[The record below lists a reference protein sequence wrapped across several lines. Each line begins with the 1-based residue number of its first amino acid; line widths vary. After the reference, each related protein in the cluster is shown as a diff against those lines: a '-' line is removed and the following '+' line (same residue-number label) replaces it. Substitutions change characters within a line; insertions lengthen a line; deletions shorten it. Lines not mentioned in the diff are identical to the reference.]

1 MISHR
6 AVSRLVL
13 NTDYG
18 DFKPEDVFL
27 QLAPTSFDAST
38 FEIWGCLLN
47 GGRLVIPTGERAS
60 VEELGEQIEKHQV
73 SVLWLTAGLF
83 HQVVEQALGKLTSV
97 KQLLAGGDVLSVAH
111 VRRVGKEL
119 NDVQLING
127 YGPTENTTFS
137 CCHRMTAEEMLGL
150 GESVPIG
157 APINNTFAYVLDQKM
172 NPVPIGIR
180 GELYLG
186 GAGLARGY
194 WNNPRLTAE
203 QFVPNPLRG
212 VGERLYRTGD
222 QVRWRNDGRIEFLG
236 RVDDQVKIR
245 GYRIELGEIE
255 ARLREQRGVQ
265 EAAVVVREEGGE
277 KRVVGYVVGKVGEEV
292 QGMEVRK
299 GMKEWLP
306 EYMVPSVVMVLEEM
320 PLTVNGKVDRG
331 ALPVAGIASS
341 EEYVGPETEME
352 EKMSRIWGEI
362 LGREQVGVEENFFEI
377 GGHSLLGTRMM
388 SQVRSGLGVEV
399 PLRALFE
406 LPTIRGLAER
416 VEQELKRGGKQKSGE
431 VIAVGR
437 DRDLPL
443 SAAQQRMWF
452 LHQLQPDSTA
462 YNIPLNLQLKGAM
475 DVGILERC
483 VTEIVRRHEV
493 LRTRFVEREGQA
505 EQRIEESREVRLGVV
520 DLSGMELGWRAE
532 MGRHLRQAEAERPF
546 DLGQGPLLRGQVVRL
561 GGEEHEL
568 LLSLHHIVGDGW
580 SLEILLRELQALWG
594 AYREGRA
601 SPLPE
606 LEIQYADFAV
616 WQQGWLQGEV
626 LQQQLA
632 YWRQQLANLPTLDLP
647 TDLQRLQTVDHPR
660 KRHTF
665 SFPVELSGR
674 LKDLSR
680 REGAS
685 LFMVLMAGFHWL
697 LGRYAN
703 QRDVAVGTV
712 LANRTRKEI
721 EGLIGFFVNTL
732 ILRADMRRIA
742 TFQELLQ
749 RVKVLALEAYEHQ
762 DLPFE
767 RLVEALNPERDLGR
781 TPLFQAM
788 MVFQNMPVNEWQ
800 LPDLH
805 LEVGSSELREA
816 KFELNL
822 TLWEEADSQIKGNID
837 YAADLFDDE
846 SIVQM
851 SQHYRQLLERAVA
864 CPEILLWETPIL
876 QENESRSLQARWN
889 ETGKGKEGGEG
900 ESFAEL
906 FEEQVKRNGEARA
919 VCYEA
924 VEWSYGELNRRANQL
939 GHYLRSVGAGREKRV
954 GVYLERGLEQVA
966 ATLGIWKAGAV
977 YVPLDPAYPK
987 ERLGYMLEDAR
998 VEVLLTEQALVDE
1011 LGEWGGRVSCLD
1023 LEWERIEQQSEK
1035 DIGVKV
1041 EGGDLA
1047 YVMYTSGSTGRPKGV
1062 MVEHGGMVN
1071 HLRAKVEDLGLGEN
1085 DVVAQNAPSSFDISI
1100 WQMAAV
1106 LLVGGQVQIIGEEIA
1121 RNGTELLREVD
1132 RLGVTVVETVPTL
1145 LGIMLEEQER
1155 EGEQRLGLHQLRWMI
1170 SNAEALPVSLCHQW
1184 NQLYSHVPLL
1194 NTYGATECSDDISH
1208 YVLRQPIGKIWTSA
1222 PLGDPIGNMQVHI
1235 LDESMNLMP
1244 IGVKGELYLGG
1255 TGVGRGYLNRP
1266 LVTAQ
1271 QFVPDPFALRP
1282 GARLYRTG
1290 DVGRRLRDGSL
1301 AFLGRADY
1309 QVKIRG
1315 HRVELG
1321 EIEAALLEHPRVEQA
1336 VVLAREDHHSDK
1348 RLVAYIVPPK
1358 IQQELQPDAGSDQ
1371 TVANWQKIIG
1381 ENLTEVLRSF
1391 LVTRLPEY
1399 LIPTAWVELEA
1410 LPLTENGK
1418 VDRGAL
1424 LPPAQKMSPTESF
1437 AAPRN
1442 ELEAML
1448 SDIWSQ
1454 LLHVPHVGIHDNF
1467 FALGGHSLMATQVI
1481 SRVRSIL
1488 KKEVPLAAVFRSPT
1502 LAGLAAEIQQANHQ
1516 TGARGGVPQIKVAD
1530 RQAFRRRP
1538 ASV

>member
-1 MISHR
+1 M
-6 AVSRLVL
+6 
-13 NTDYG
+13 
-18 DFKPEDVFL
+18 
-27 QLAPTSFDAST
+27 
-38 FEIWGCLLN
+38 
-47 GGRLVIPTGERAS
+47 
-60 VEELGEQIEKHQV
+60 
-73 SVLWLTAGLF
+73 
-83 HQVVEQALGKLTSV
+83 
-97 KQLLAGGDVLSVAH
+97 
-111 VRRVGKEL
+111 
-119 NDVQLING
+119 
-127 YGPTENTTFS
+127 
-137 CCHRMTAEEMLGL
+137 
-150 GESVPIG
+150 
-157 APINNTFAYVLDQKM
+157 
-172 NPVPIGIR
+172 
-180 GELYLG
+180 
-186 GAGLARGY
+186 
-194 WNNPRLTAE
+194 
-203 QFVPNPLRG
+203 
-212 VGERLYRTGD
+212 
-222 QVRWRNDGRIEFLG
+222 
-236 RVDDQVKIR
+236 
-245 GYRIELGEIE
+245 
-255 ARLREQRGVQ
+255 
-265 EAAVVVREEGGE
+265 
-277 KRVVGYVVGKVGEEV
+277 
-292 QGMEVRK
+292 
-299 GMKEWLP
+299 
-306 EYMVPSVVMVLEEM
+306 
-320 PLTVNGKVDRG
+320 
-331 ALPVAGIASS
+331 
-341 EEYVGPETEME
+341 
-352 EKMSRIWGEI
+352 
-362 LGREQVGVEENFFEI
+362 
-377 GGHSLLGTRMM
+377 
-388 SQVRSGLGVEV
+388 
-399 PLRALFE
+399 
-406 LPTIRGLAER
+406 
-416 VEQELKRGGKQKSGE
+416 
-431 VIAVGR
+431 
-437 DRDLPL
+437 
-443 SAAQQRMWF
+443 
-452 LHQLQPDSTA
+452 
-462 YNIPLNLQLKGAM
+462 
-475 DVGILERC
+475 
-483 VTEIVRRHEV
+483 
-493 LRTRFVEREGQA
+493 EREGQA

-1011 LGEWGGRVSCLD
+1011 LGEWGG
-1023 LEWERIEQQSEK
+1023 
-1035 DIGVKV
+1035 G
-1041 EGGDLA
+1041 
-1047 YVMYTSGSTGRPKGV
+1047 
-1062 MVEHGGMVN
+1062 
-1071 HLRAKVEDLGLGEN
+1071 
-1085 DVVAQNAPSSFDISI
+1085 
-1100 WQMAAV
+1100 
-1106 LLVGGQVQIIGEEIA
+1106 
-1121 RNGTELLREVD
+1121 
-1132 RLGVTVVETVPTL
+1132 
-1145 LGIMLEEQER
+1145 
-1155 EGEQRLGLHQLRWMI
+1155 
-1170 SNAEALPVSLCHQW
+1170 
-1184 NQLYSHVPLL
+1184 
-1194 NTYGATECSDDISH
+1194 
-1208 YVLRQPIGKIWTSA
+1208 
-1222 PLGDPIGNMQVHI
+1222 
-1235 LDESMNLMP
+1235 
-1244 IGVKGELYLGG
+1244 
-1255 TGVGRGYLNRP
+1255 
-1266 LVTAQ
+1266 
-1271 QFVPDPFALRP
+1271 
-1282 GARLYRTG
+1282 
-1290 DVGRRLRDGSL
+1290 
-1301 AFLGRADY
+1301 
-1309 QVKIRG
+1309 
-1315 HRVELG
+1315 
-1321 EIEAALLEHPRVEQA
+1321 
-1336 VVLAREDHHSDK
+1336 
-1348 RLVAYIVPPK
+1348 
-1358 IQQELQPDAGSDQ
+1358 
-1371 TVANWQKIIG
+1371 
-1381 ENLTEVLRSF
+1381 
-1391 LVTRLPEY
+1391 
-1399 LIPTAWVELEA
+1399 
-1410 LPLTENGK
+1410 
-1418 VDRGAL
+1418 
-1424 LPPAQKMSPTESF
+1424 
-1437 AAPRN
+1437 
-1442 ELEAML
+1442 
-1448 SDIWSQ
+1448 
-1454 LLHVPHVGIHDNF
+1454 
-1467 FALGGHSLMATQVI
+1467 
-1481 SRVRSIL
+1481 
-1488 KKEVPLAAVFRSPT
+1488 
-1502 LAGLAAEIQQANHQ
+1502 
-1516 TGARGGVPQIKVAD
+1516 
-1530 RQAFRRRP
+1530 
-1538 ASV
+1538 